1 MIDGILYNC
10 SAHVE
15 LNKTT
20 KQPIVVGNAS
30 EQGIISYF
38 LKNSVNTVEQTLN
51 SKEKNIICIIP
62 FDSQRKKSL
71 TAITRPEDP
80 QMVRIFVKGA
90 PEFMLEVCSQYM
102 TGEESSQTLDQHL
115 KDEIIKNVIK
125 NNFAK

>member
-1 MIDGILYNC
+1 M
-10 SAHVE
+10 
-15 LNKTT
+15 
-20 KQPIVVGNAS
+20 
-30 EQGIISYF
+30 
-38 LKNSVNTVEQTLN
+38 N

-90 PEFMLEVCSQYM
+90 PEFMLKVCSQYM

-115 KDEIIKNVIK
+115 KDEIVKDVIK
-125 NNFAK
+125 NNFAR